1 MQSPALGQCR
11 IPDCNI
17 DAPEGTG
24 IGAQGIGEPGS
35 RRIFVGTM
43 FGTSGL
49 ADPVMVSSKRSAS
62 VSVSTRS
69 R

>member
-11 IPDCNI
+11 IPDCNV
-17 DAPEGTG
+17 DAPEGM
-24 IGAQGIGEPGS
+24 GIGELGS
-35 RRIFVGTM
+35 RHIFVGTM
-43 FGTSGL
+43 FGASGL

-69 R
+69 K